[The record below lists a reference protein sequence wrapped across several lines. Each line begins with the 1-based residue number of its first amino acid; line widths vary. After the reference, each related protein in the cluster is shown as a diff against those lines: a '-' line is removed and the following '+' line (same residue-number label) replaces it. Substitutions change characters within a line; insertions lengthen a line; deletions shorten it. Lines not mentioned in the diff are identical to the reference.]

1 VLQIRLGDV
10 AVILP
15 GDVGREGERML
26 IPRLSRARTVILKA
40 PHHGSATSS
49 TPELLDALAPAA
61 VIFSAGRANRFG
73 HPHPLVVERYR
84 TRGAPIFSTQ
94 RDGAVIV
101 ETDGTKTEIRGWHS
115 GRGVILFP
123 QSSLPR

>member
-15 GDVGREGERML
+15 GDIGREGERLL
-26 IPRLSRARTVILKA
+26 IPRLSRTKTVILKA

-49 TPELLDALAPAA
+49 TAELLDALAPKA

-73 HPHPLVVERYR
+73 HPHPAVVERYR
-84 TRGAPIFSTQ
+84 RRGTQIFSTQ
-94 RDGAVIV
+94 SDGAVIV
-101 ETDGTKTEIRGWHS
+101 DTDGTTTEIRGWHS
-115 GRGVILFP
+115 GRGAIFF
-123 QSSLPR
+123 QQ